1 MSGGPLSFPAP
12 FFCSP
17 PVQSSVSNFR
27 PDGNRKVVKSDLVI
41 GTDGAHSAVRKLL
54 MRQVRMDYSQQY
66 IGHGYKELT
75 IRPTSEREF
84 RMDHGSLHIWPRQT
98 FMMIA
103 LPNKDK
109 TFTCTLFMPFEKF
122 EEIKTQDEVL
132 AFFERE
138 FPDAIP
144 IIGQENLINDYL
156 KNPVGPLMTVKVK
169 TCLFVCFVVVF
180 LNIPPPF
187 FQCKPYHYQDFCVIL
202 GDAAHAMVPF
212 YGQGMNCGFQ
222 DVLVLDKVS
231 PLFFRLGEWS
241 LVSPFESPTSTVL
254 LPQLIEKHHGVTRK
268 TLEEYSLTRNRDAE
282 AICDLAVYNYEEMRS
297 SVSSPLFRL
306 RHDLEYLLGKLFPRQ
321 FAPLYTM
328 VAFTEIP
335 YSEVKRRW
343 KSQEHAL
350 NVSLGLLFGTSLLVV
365 GAFGLLRA
373 RAGDLPSLQDLSSL
387 IKKYF

>member
-1 MSGGPLSFPAP
+1 LTRFP
-12 FFCSP
+12 
-17 PVQSSVSNFR
+17 
-27 PDGNRKVVKSDLVI
+27 
-41 GTDGAHSAVRKLL
+41 
-54 MRQVRMDYSQQY
+54 
-66 IGHGYKELT
+66 
-75 IRPTSEREF
+75 
-84 RMDHGSLHIWPRQT
+84 
-98 FMMIA
+98 
-103 LPNKDK
+103 
-109 TFTCTLFMPFEKF
+109 
-122 EEIKTQDEVL
+122 
-132 AFFERE
+132 
-138 FPDAIP
+138 
-144 IIGQENLINDYL
+144 
-156 KNPVGPLMTVKVK
+156 
-169 TCLFVCFVVVF
+169 
-180 LNIPPPF
+180 
-187 FQCKPYHYQDFCVIL
+187 
-202 GDAAHAMVPF
+202 
-212 YGQGMNCGFQ
+212 
-222 DVLVLDKVS
+222 